1 MALPLI
7 PIAFGVSALASAVT
21 GLKKGWDAKKN
32 YSTAQEWIKTS
43 EQQLRD
49 TASAL
54 DARREEVCVQ
64 LNGLGTQRLQIVSKS
79 IAKFAQLMNQIAGS
93 DFGEIRIDGY
103 DMPVEVIP
111 KSELENA

>member
-79 IAKFAQLMNQIAGS
+79 IAKFAQLMNQIAVFWKHG
-93 DFGEIRIDGY
+93 FFR
-103 DMPVEVIP
+103 
-111 KSELENA
+111 

>member
-49 TASAL
+49 TASA
-54 DARREEVCVQ
+54 
-64 LNGLGTQRLQIVSKS
+64 
-79 IAKFAQLMNQIAGS
+79 
-93 DFGEIRIDGY
+93 
-103 DMPVEVIP
+103 
-111 KSELENA
+111 